1 MDDSLGLLIG
11 NRAMQQENGGVLS
24 FWVDAMGICDTP
36 PAILLPFH
44 SMHHN
49 QNCKKYI
56 VLLVGMLMFLENAGA
71 FSQSTLAGRVESMF
85 RDIFYEKT
93 VPVTGSQTKEPTSQA
108 TIIAPSKSGQA
119 LVIARI
125 SDPSIPQSFATKL
138 VQQFIAKA
146 SNADIKFVT
155 IEDLT
160 GNAKEAIQAKVGEG
174 GMQAFSSNQQALQ
187 FAAFQGIPAV
197 LTLSVENLNVR
208 PAQTAAGIFLG
219 TARGTVSLVSNA
231 DGARSQSGDYS
242 AGARSFNEQQ
252 INEKLLLD
260 LASGLA
266 AQVSSWKPPAAAEG
280 IGSICEVHARV
291 DGLSMPSF
299 VMTNG
304 IPSFSNQCVPV
315 FASGATVELDGILVG
330 QTPCAIQAGRGMH
343 ELKVT
348 REGLKPYT
356 ATINLTGQ
364 NRYDVVLVPSEETLA
379 KFNQQLAY
387 IRKLDMTQK
396 VNDAELKVLEGYAKM
411 LRQSG
416 FRVDQRSVSDWGHLS
431 VDREDAVNKK

>member
-1 MDDSLGLLIG
+1 MLLC
-11 NRAMQQENGGVLS
+11 GVGAQAQSTLS
-24 FWVDAMGICDTP
+24 GRVDAM
-36 PAILLPFH
+36 
-44 SMHHN
+44 
-49 QNCKKYI
+49 
-56 VLLVGMLMFLENAGA
+56 
-71 FSQSTLAGRVESMF
+71 F
-85 RDIFYEKT
+85 RDLFYDKTT
-93 VPVTGSQTKEPTSQA
+93 VPATGAQAKEPTSQGSL
-108 TIIAPSKSGQA
+108 IAPQKTGQA

-138 VQQFIAKA
+138 VQQFLAKA
-146 SNADIKFVT
+146 SSAGIKFVT

-160 GNAKEAIQAKVGEG
+160 GSAKEALQSKVGEG

-187 FAAFQGIPAV
+187 FATSQGIPAV
-197 LTLSVENLNVR
+197 VTLSVESLNVR
-208 PAQTAAGIFLG
+208 PAQTAAGMYLG

-252 INEKLLLD
+252 INEKLIQD
-260 LASGLA
+260 LAAGLA
-266 AQVSSWKPPAAAEG
+266 AQVNSWQPPAAAES
-280 IGSICEVHARV
+280 IGATCEVHAKV

-304 IPSFSNQCVPV
+304 TPTFSNQSVPV

-364 NRYDVVLVPSEETLA
+364 NRYDVVLVPSDETLA

-396 VNDAELKVLEGYAKM
+396 VNDAEIKVLEGYAKM

-431 VDREDAVNKK
+431 VDREDAANKK

>member
-1 MDDSLGLLIG
+1 MEFSKILLIRVDAIPLCATPQLMQLPPQSISCFRSRKQHFVYLLLGLMLFC
-11 NRAMQQENGGVLS
+11 GVEAKAQS
-24 FWVDAMGICDTP
+24 S
-36 PAILLPFH
+36 LL
-44 SMHHN
+44 
-49 QNCKKYI
+49 
-56 VLLVGMLMFLENAGA
+56 
-71 FSQSTLAGRVESMF
+71 GRVEAMF
-85 RDIFYEKT
+85 HDLFYDKTT
-93 VPVTGSQTKEPTSQA
+93 VPATGAQTKEPTSQGA
-108 TIIAPSKSGQA
+108 LIAPQKSGQA

-125 SDPSIPQSFATKL
+125 SDPSIPPTWATKL
-138 VQQFIAKA
+138 VQQFLAKA
-146 SNADIKFVT
+146 SNPGIRFVT

-160 GNAKEAIQAKVGEG
+160 GSAKEALQAKAGEG
-174 GMQAFSSNQQALQ
+174 GMQSFSSNQQALQ
-187 FAAFQGIPAV
+187 FAASQGIPAV
-197 LTLSVENLNVR
+197 VTLSIQNLNVR
-208 PAQTAAGIFLG
+208 PAQTAAGMFLG
-219 TARGTVSLVSNA
+219 TARGTVSMVSNA

-252 INEKLLLD
+252 INDKLLQD
-260 LASGLA
+260 LAAGLA
-266 AQVSSWKPPAAAEG
+266 AQVSSWQPPASTEG
-280 IGSICEVHARV
+280 IGATCEVHAKV

-304 IPSFSNQCVPV
+304 TPSFNNQSVPV

-364 NRYDVVLVPSEETLA
+364 NRYDVVLVPSDETLA

-396 VNDAELKVLEGYAKM
+396 VNEAEIKVLEGYAKM

-416 FRVDQRSVSDWGHLS
+416 FRIDQRSVSDWGHLS
-431 VDREDAVNKK
+431 VDREDAANKK

>member
-1 MDDSLGLLIG
+1 MQIPPPRNYRLSSCKSFFLSLFLGLMLL
-11 NRAMQQENGGVLS
+11 GGVGAQAQSTLS
-24 FWVDAMGICDTP
+24 GRVDAM
-36 PAILLPFH
+36 FH
-44 SMHHN
+44 D
-49 QNCKKYI
+49 
-56 VLLVGMLMFLENAGA
+56 L
-71 FSQSTLAGRVESMF
+71 
-85 RDIFYEKT
+85 FYDKTT
-93 VPVTGSQTKEPTSQA
+93 VPATGAQAKEPTSQGSL
-108 TIIAPSKSGQA
+108 IAPQKSGQA

-138 VQQFIAKA
+138 VQQFLAKA
-146 SNADIKFVT
+146 SSAGIKFVT

-160 GNAKEAIQAKVGEG
+160 GSAKEALQSKAGEG

-187 FAAFQGIPAV
+187 FATSQGIPAV
-197 LTLSVENLNVR
+197 VTLSVESLNVR
-208 PAQTAAGIFLG
+208 PAQTAAGMYLG
-219 TARGTVSLVSNA
+219 SARGTVSLVSNA

-252 INEKLLLD
+252 INEKLIQD
-260 LASGLA
+260 LAAGLA
-266 AQVSSWKPPAAAEG
+266 AQVNSWQPPTAAES
-280 IGSICEVHARV
+280 IGATCEVHAKV

-304 IPSFSNQCVPV
+304 TPTFSNQSVPV
-315 FASGATVELDGILVG
+315 FASGATIELDGILVG

-364 NRYDVVLVPSEETLA
+364 NRYDVVLVPSDETLA

-396 VNDAELKVLEGYAKM
+396 VNDAEIKVLEGYAKM

-431 VDREDAVNKK
+431 VDREDAANKK

>member
-1 MDDSLGLLIG
+1 MQLPPQSISCFRSRKQHFVYLLLGLMLFC
-11 NRAMQQENGGVLS
+11 GVEAKAQS
-24 FWVDAMGICDTP
+24 S
-36 PAILLPFH
+36 LL
-44 SMHHN
+44 
-49 QNCKKYI
+49 
-56 VLLVGMLMFLENAGA
+56 
-71 FSQSTLAGRVESMF
+71 GRVEAMF
-85 RDIFYEKT
+85 HDLFYDKTT
-93 VPVTGSQTKEPTSQA
+93 VPATGAQTKEPTSQGA
-108 TIIAPSKSGQA
+108 LIAPQKSGQA

-125 SDPSIPQSFATKL
+125 SDPSIPPTWATKL
-138 VQQFIAKA
+138 VQQFLAKA
-146 SNADIKFVT
+146 SNPGIRFVT

-160 GNAKEAIQAKVGEG
+160 GSAKEALQAKAGEG
-174 GMQAFSSNQQALQ
+174 GMQSFSSNQQALQ
-187 FAAFQGIPAV
+187 FAASQGIPAV
-197 LTLSVENLNVR
+197 VTLSIQNLNVR
-208 PAQTAAGIFLG
+208 PAQTAAGMFLG
-219 TARGTVSLVSNA
+219 TARGTVSMVSNA

-252 INEKLLLD
+252 INDKLLQD
-260 LASGLA
+260 LAAGLA
-266 AQVSSWKPPAAAEG
+266 AQVSSWQPPASTEG
-280 IGSICEVHARV
+280 IGATCEVHAKV

-304 IPSFSNQCVPV
+304 TPSFNNQSVPV

-364 NRYDVVLVPSEETLA
+364 NRYDVVLVPSDETLA

-396 VNDAELKVLEGYAKM
+396 VNEAEIKVLEGYAKM

-416 FRVDQRSVSDWGHLS
+416 FRIDQRSVSDWGHLS
-431 VDREDAVNKK
+431 VDREDAANKK